1 MRGLLQ
7 QIRETSDSLT
17 RTYEVTREAPGR
29 LGELIDQT
37 LGSKLSEAVQYRYEA
52 ERGGYLKNGGQL
64 VHEGHTEKV
73 DFCY

>member
-7 QIRETSDSLT
+7 QIRKTSDSLT
-17 RTYEVTREAPGR
+17 RTYKVTREAPGR

-37 LGSKLSEAVQYRYEA
+37 LGSELSEAVQYRYEA
-52 ERGGYLKNGGQL
+52 KRRGYLKDGGQL
-64 VHEGHTEKV
+64 VHEGHSEKV